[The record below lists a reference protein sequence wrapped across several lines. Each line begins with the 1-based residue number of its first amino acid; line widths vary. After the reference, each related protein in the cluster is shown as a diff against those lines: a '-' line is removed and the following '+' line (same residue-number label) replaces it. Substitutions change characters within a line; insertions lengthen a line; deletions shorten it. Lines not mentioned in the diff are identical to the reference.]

1 MAEPTELC
9 DVSRLGAGTG
19 CDAALL
25 MPFVLPLVGVFGLW
39 TAIDLICCDA
49 GTTGDV
55 FVITVFCV
63 SAVGDSMKFEKLG
76 RL

>member
-9 DVSRLGAGTG
+9 DVRRRGAGTG
-19 CDAALL
+19 CDAAAPI
-25 MPFVLPLVGVFGLW
+25 PFVLPLVGVFGLCVVV
-39 TAIDLICCDA
+39 LICCADD
-49 GTTGDV
+49 GTPGDV
-55 FVITVFCV
+55 FVITDFCV